1 VGGVAIILLVA
12 VCAALPAWRAARAP
26 GTSLGVIAPASP
38 PRPSRLAGALTSL
51 AARPS
56 VVTGVRLALEPGRGR
71 TAVPVRAAMAG
82 AAAAVV
88 AITTAAVFV
97 ASLAHLGRT
106 PSGYGVSW
114 DLGVGNFAD
123 VASAERV
130 GKLLAANPDLSAV
143 TGLVSSSQ
151 PAQIDGHSVPI
162 AAFQPR
168 KGVVS
173 PTVIEGRE
181 PLRPDEIALGSLTMR
196 TLAKRLDDT
205 VTFNAGPQPRQ
216 LRVVGR
222 VVLNEGNYDSLITPG
237 TGAVVHPSLYPPL
250 PGTSELYP
258 TLFVVRVA
266 AGADRRQ
273 AIARLREDFGGTVT
287 GPRPHSDVRNVR
299 RVGYLPG
306 LLAVVV
312 ALLAVG
318 TVAHALAS
326 SVRRRRRDLAILK
339 TMGFVRGQ
347 VSATVAWQ
355 ATTFAVVAI
364 LVGLPLGVAAGRW
377 TWRLTAEQLGVAS
390 PPVTPPLLILAIATG
405 AVVAANLIA
414 APSGWVAGRLRP
426 ALVLHSE

>member
-1 VGGVAIILLVA
+1 M
-12 VCAALPAWRAARAP
+12 
-26 GTSLGVIAPASP
+26 
-38 PRPSRLAGALTSL
+38 
-51 AARPS
+51 
-56 VVTGVRLALEPGRGR
+56 
-71 TAVPVRAAMAG
+71 PVRAAMAA

-196 TLAKRLDDT
+196 TLGKRLDDT

-216 LRVVGR
+216 LRVVGPR
-222 VVLNEGNYDSLITPG
+222 
-237 TGAVVHPSLYPPL
+237 
-250 PGTSELYP
+250 
-258 TLFVVRVA
+258 
-266 AGADRRQ
+266 
-273 AIARLREDFGGTVT
+273 
-287 GPRPHSDVRNVR
+287 GPE
-299 RVGYLPG
+299 
-306 LLAVVV
+306 
-312 ALLAVG
+312 
-318 TVAHALAS
+318 
-326 SVRRRRRDLAILK
+326 
-339 TMGFVRGQ
+339 RG
-347 VSATVAWQ
+347 
-355 ATTFAVVAI
+355 
-364 LVGLPLGVAAGRW
+364 
-377 TWRLTAEQLGVAS
+377 
-390 PPVTPPLLILAIATG
+390 
-405 AVVAANLIA
+405 
-414 APSGWVAGRLRP
+414 
-426 ALVLHSE
+426 